1 MEYKRCFKCEKTLPI
16 SEFYRH
22 PRMGDGHLNKCKDC
36 TKEDVSKRYKIL
48 SDDYN
53 WVQKERKRGR
63 EKYTKLG
70 YKDRYKTESS
80 PIQKNL
86 SRSLRARGFDT
97 TGKEAHHWNY
107 NLLDSVFLMSRRAHR
122 RLHKHISVDRKTGF
136 EYTEHGIKIKNER
149 QAKRIFEDIIRQEG
163 LNEQIILIRI

>member
-1 MEYKRCFKCEKTLPI
+1 MGKPYLYLNFIDTPKWETDTLTNVKTVRKRMLI
-16 SEFYRH
+16 
-22 PRMGDGHLNKCKDC
+22 KDI
-36 TKEDVSKRYKIL
+36 KY
-48 SDDYN
+48 
-53 WVQKERKRGR
+53 WVQKERERGR

-70 YKDRYKTESS
+70 YKDKYKSEMS
-80 PIQKNL
+80 PMQKNL
-86 SRSLRARGFDT
+86 SRRIRAIGFDT
-97 TGKEAHHWNY
+97 TEKEAHHWNY
-107 NLLDSVFLMSRRAHR
+107 NLLGSVFLMSRRAHR